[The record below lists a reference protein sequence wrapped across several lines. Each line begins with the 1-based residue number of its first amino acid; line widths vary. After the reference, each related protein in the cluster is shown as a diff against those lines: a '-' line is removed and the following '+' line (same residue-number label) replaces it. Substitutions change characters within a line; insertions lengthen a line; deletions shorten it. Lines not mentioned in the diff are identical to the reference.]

1 MHGPG
6 GIRTHNLQ
14 VRHTGALSIELQ
26 DHQRKIEN
34 EGLPQ
39 ILVLIT
45 CGYLRA
51 TLSSRHAGAPK
62 SYSKKDPQVTA
73 GLFLC
78 FYFKSSVTSFYR
90 ATPPLTTTPR

>member
-26 DHQRKIEN
+26 DHQRKIGIKWCTEIFI
-34 EGLPQ
+34 Q
-39 ILVLIT
+39 IT

-73 GLFLC
+73 GLFL
-78 FYFKSSVTSFYR
+78 SFLLLFIDVL
-90 ATPPLTTTPR
+90 PNHINQS

>member
-6 GIRTHNLQ
+6 GNRTHNLQ
-14 VRHTGALSIELQ
+14 IRHTGALSIELQ

-39 ILVLIT
+39 ILVQIT

-51 TLSSRHAGAPK
+51 TLSSRHIGAPK

-73 GLFLC
+73 GLFL
-78 FYFKSSVTSFYR
+78 SFLLLFIDVI
-90 ATPPLTTTPR
+90 PNHIDHSQKL